1 VQLIRVRV
9 DMLEG
14 CNVILGMAHFIK
26 TVEDLYEA
34 LVTSVPNLQFG
45 LAFCE
50 SSGPCL
56 VRSEGT
62 DEDLKTVA
70 ERSALALSCG
80 HCFIIYLRNAYPIN
94 VLGRIRDVP
103 EVCTVYAATANPLE
117 VIVVETEQGRGV
129 VGVVDGFK
137 SAGLETAKDVDERKA
152 FLRRIKYKL

>member
-1 VQLIRVRV
+1 MELKVVKV
-9 DMLEG
+9 GVVEG

-34 LVTSVPNLQFG
+34 LVNSVPNIKFG

-62 DEDLKTVA
+62 DEELKKIA
-70 ERSALALSCG
+70 EKNALALSCG

-94 VLGRIRDVP
+94 VLGRIREVP
-103 EVCTVYAATANPLE
+103 EVCTVYASTANPLE
-117 VIVVETEQGRGV
+117 IIVVETEQGRGV
-129 VGVVDGFK
+129 LGVVDGFK
-137 SAGLETAKDVDERKA
+137 SVRLETEKEVEERKI
-152 FLRRIKYKL
+152 FLRNINYKL